1 MGNSETSNV
10 EEYPV
15 RAPVLSAAYMS
26 DGHRLIITDDS
37 GGVTILESITGTVLH
52 TFRTRV
58 PSISHANVSMDGR

>member
-26 DGHRLIITDDS
+26 DGHQLIITDDS
-37 GGVTILESITGTVLH
+37 GW
-52 TFRTRV
+52 
-58 PSISHANVSMDGR
+58 